1 MARSTAACSSS
12 AVTSGGDHSGAGGG
26 DSPLEEELLIVDL
39 GAGCGLLSLLAARAA
54 AVCGACVRV
63 LAVER
68 ERPVAQMAREIF
80 GANRQALPEG
90 VTLQVIEADSGA
102 LCLGGA
108 LPRRADIVVSEVLG
122 DDPLAE
128 GVLLALHHA
137 HTHLLAH
144 GGEMLPSALSVVAAL
159 VAMPTA
165 ADLATLRP
173 AVGGRHGGPL
183 RLLEPGRVGTD
194 LRQHGAPAS
203 ASASA
208 SSTSAWEYV
217 TRPAVVWR
225 CRLGELPMT
234 GDASASLTAVQVVS
248 AAVPTALCFWF
259 EAELSEGAP
268 LLSSSPS
275 SRTHWRQ
282 MLVPLPEEAQRV
294 PLQPGSHV
302 TLRAM
307 LAAHDEFQVE
317 LMPLPSS
324 ADAHGDCGDVCE
336 QCKE

>member
-1 MARSTAACSSS
+1 MSILARAVDYSCCSPR
-12 AVTSGGDHSGAGGG
+12 A
-26 DSPLEEELLIVDL
+26 PPPR
-39 GAGCGLLSLLAARAA
+39 AARACA
-54 AVCGACVRV
+54 SWRSNASGLWRRWHA
-63 LAVER
+63 
-68 ERPVAQMAREIF
+68 RPF
-80 GANRQALPEG
+80 GANRQALPDG

-102 LCLGGA
+102 LCLGRA
-108 LPRRADIVVSEVLG
+108 LPRCADIVVSEVLG

-144 GGEMLPSALSVVAAL
+144 GGEMLPSALAVVAAL

-194 LRQHGAPAS
+194 LRQHGASAS

-208 SSTSAWEYV
+208 SALPSAWEYV

-234 GDASASLTAVQVVS
+234 GDASALLTAVQVVS
-248 AAVPTALCFWF
+248 AAAPTALCFWF
-259 EAELSEGAP
+259 DAELSEGAP

-282 MLVPLPEEAQRV
+282 ILVPLPEEAQRA
-294 PLQPGSHV
+294 PLQPGSQV

-317 LMPLPSS
+317 LVPLPSS
-324 ADAHGDCGDVCE
+324 ADDHCEYGHVCE
-336 QCKE
+336 PCTE

>member
-1 MARSTAACSSS
+1 MNDDERSAAFAAAPKAVRTPTLTLALTPTLSLTLTLTLNLSTDPYQALEAAARRRWAARR
-12 AVTSGGDHSGAGGG
+12 V
-26 DSPLEEELLIVDL
+26 EEELLIVDL

-54 AVCGACVRV
+54 AACGARARV

-68 ERPVAQMAREIF
+68 ERPVAEMAREIF
-80 GANRQALPEG
+80 GANRQALPDG

-208 SSTSAWEYV
+208 S
-217 TRPAVVWR
+217 
-225 CRLGELPMT
+225 G
-234 GDASASLTAVQVVS
+234 
-248 AAVPTALCFWF
+248 
-259 EAELSEGAP
+259 
-268 LLSSSPS
+268 
-275 SRTHWRQ
+275 
-282 MLVPLPEEAQRV
+282 
-294 PLQPGSHV
+294 
-302 TLRAM
+302 
-307 LAAHDEFQVE
+307 
-317 LMPLPSS
+317 
-324 ADAHGDCGDVCE
+324 
-336 QCKE
+336 